1 MNAKSMITVGLSQSL
16 PLSVKTVALSA
27 AMLFAV
33 ACGTK
38 DATGPLDSGAQGRIR
53 FVNLI
58 NDPARLP
65 VNAILENVPFGVN
78 LGYGGTTPS
87 SLGAPSTASYSAILT
102 GDRSLV
108 LQRTASPATTVATLT
123 FPIAEGVDHT
133 VYAQGGTGG
142 GAVTGWM
149 TTDPTPAPGAG
160 QVAVRIVNMSPTA
173 GALDFFVTAP
183 NADLST
189 ATPTAAN
196 LAYHGETPYVNL
208 AAGTYQIRAVPAGT
222 APALR
227 STSVV
232 IDFTPPATPA
242 PFPSGAGRTIVA
254 ADAAAG
260 GSPLRAFLLTDR

>member
-1 MNAKSMITVGLSQSL
+1 MTIKSMGFIA
-16 PLSVKTVALSA
+16 ALA
-27 AMLFAV
+27 LAG

-38 DATGPLDSGAQGRIR
+38 EAPGPLAPGQTGRVR

-58 NDPARLP
+58 TDPARNPL
-65 VNAILENVPFGVN
+65 NAILENVPFGVN

-87 SLGAPSTASYSAILT
+87 SLPSPATATYSAILV
-102 GDRSLV
+102 GDRTLV
-108 LQRTASPATTVATLT
+108 LQRTADPTLTVATLT
-123 FPIAEGVDHT
+123 FTIVEGQDHT
-133 VYAQGGTGG
+133 VYAEGGTGG
-142 GAVTGWM
+142 GAITGFM
-149 TTDPTPAPGAG
+149 TTDPTPAPPAG
-160 QVAVRIVNMSPTA
+160 QVAVRIVNMSPTG
-173 GALDFFVTAP
+173 GAMDFFVTAP

-196 LAYHGETPYVNL
+196 LAYHGESPYVNL

-227 STSVV
+227 STSLV
-232 IDFTPPATPA
+232 INFTPPATPA
-242 PFPSGAGRTIVA
+242 PFPAGSARTIVA

>member
-1 MNAKSMITVGLSQSL
+1 MNVHSMKIGYLAALVLVSVG
-16 PLSVKTVALSA
+16 
-27 AMLFAV
+27 
-33 ACGTK
+33 CGTK
-38 DATGPLDSGAQGRIR
+38 EATGPLQSGAQGRVR

-58 NDPARLP
+58 TDPARNP
-65 VNAILENVPFGVN
+65 VNAILESVPFGVN

-87 SLGAPSTASYSAILT
+87 SLPSPATANYSAILVGNRT
-102 GDRSLV
+102 LV
-108 LQRTASPATTVATLT
+108 LQKTADPSVTVATIAFT
-123 FPIAEGVDHT
+123 MAEGEDRT
-133 VYAQGGTGG
+133 IYATGGTGG
-142 GAVTGWM
+142 GAVASFM

-160 QVAVRIVNMSPTA
+160 QVAVRIINMSPTG

-196 LAYHGETPYVNL
+196 LAYQAASPYVGLVGL

-222 APALR
+222 VPAAR

-232 IDFTPPATPA
+232 INFTPPATPA
-242 PFPSGAGRTIVA
+242 APFPAGSARTIVA

-260 GSPLRAFLLTDR
+260 GTPLRAFLIPDR

>member
-1 MNAKSMITVGLSQSL
+1 MTIKSMGFIA
-16 PLSVKTVALSA
+16 ALA
-27 AMLFAV
+27 LAGV

-38 DATGPLDSGAQGRIR
+38 EAPGPLAPGQTGRVR

-58 NDPARLP
+58 TDPARNPL
-65 VNAILENVPFGVN
+65 NAILENVPFGVN

-87 SLGAPSTASYSAILT
+87 SLPSPATATYSAILV
-102 GDRSLV
+102 GDRTLV
-108 LQRTASPATTVATLT
+108 LQRTADPTLTVATLT
-123 FPIAEGVDHT
+123 FTIVEGQDHT
-133 VYAQGGTGG
+133 VYAEGGTGG
-142 GAVTGWM
+142 GAITGFM
-149 TTDPTPAPGAG
+149 TTDPTPAPPPG
-160 QVAVRIVNMSPTA
+160 QVAVRIVNMSPTG
-173 GALDFFVTAP
+173 GAMDFFVTVP

-196 LAYHGETPYVNL
+196 LAYHGESPYVNL

-232 IDFTPPATPA
+232 INFTPPATPA
-242 PFPSGAGRTIVA
+242 PFPAGSARTIVA

-260 GSPLRAFLLTDR
+260 GSPFRAFLLTDR

>member
-1 MNAKSMITVGLSQSL
+1 MTIKSMSFLA
-16 PLSVKTVALSA
+16 ALV
-27 AMLFAV
+27 LLGT

-38 DATGPLDSGAQGRIR
+38 EAPGPLDVGQTGRIR

-58 NDPARLP
+58 TDPARNPL
-65 VNAILENVPFGVN
+65 NAILEDVPFGVN

-87 SLGAPSTASYSAILT
+87 SLPSPATAFYSAILV
-102 GDRSLV
+102 GDRTLV
-108 LQRTASPATTVATLT
+108 LQKTADPTTTVATLT
-123 FPIAEGVDHT
+123 FTIAQGLDYT

-142 GAVTGWM
+142 GAITGFS
-149 TTDPTPAPGAG
+149 TTDPTAAPGAG
-160 QVAVRIVNMSPTA
+160 QVAVRIVNMSPTG
-173 GALDFFVTAP
+173 GALDFFVTVP

-196 LAYHGETPYVNL
+196 LAYHGESQYVNL

-232 IDFTPPATPA
+232 INFTPPATPA
-242 PFPSGAGRTIVA
+242 PFPAGTARTIVA

-260 GSPLRAFLLTDR
+260 GSPLRAFLITDK

>member
-1 MNAKSMITVGLSQSL
+1 MTIKSMGFIA
-16 PLSVKTVALSA
+16 ALA
-27 AMLFAV
+27 LAGV

-38 DATGPLDSGAQGRIR
+38 EAPGPLAPGQTGRVR

-58 NDPARLP
+58 TDPARNPL
-65 VNAILENVPFGVN
+65 NAILENVPFGVN

-87 SLGAPSTASYSAILT
+87 SLPSPATATYSAILV
-102 GDRSLV
+102 GDRTLV
-108 LQRTASPATTVATLT
+108 LQRTADPTLTVATLT
-123 FPIAEGVDHT
+123 FTIVEGQDHT
-133 VYAQGGTGG
+133 VYAEGGTGG
-142 GAVTGWM
+142 GAITGFM
-149 TTDPTPAPGAG
+149 TTDPTPAPPPG
-160 QVAVRIVNMSPTA
+160 QVAVRIVNMSPTG
-173 GALDFFVTAP
+173 GAMDFFVTVP

-196 LAYHGETPYVNL
+196 LAYHGESPYVNL

-232 IDFTPPATPA
+232 INFTPPATPA
-242 PFPSGAGRTIVA
+242 PFPAGSARTIVA

>member
-1 MNAKSMITVGLSQSL
+1 MNIQ
-16 PLSVKTVALSA
+16 SVKIGILAALA
-27 AMLFAV
+27 FVMAG
-33 ACGTK
+33 CGTK
-38 DATGPLDSGAQGRIR
+38 EATGPLQSGAQGRVR

-65 VNAILENVPFGVN
+65 VNAVLENVPFGVN

-87 SLGAPSTASYSAILT
+87 SLPSPATANYSAILV

-108 LQRTASPATTVATLT
+108 LERTADPTVTVATLT
-123 FPIAEGVDHT
+123 FTIVEGADHT

-142 GAVTGWM
+142 GAITGFM
-149 TTDPTPAPGAG
+149 TTDPTPAPPAG
-160 QVAVRIVNMSPTA
+160 QVAVRIVNMSPTG
-173 GALDFFVTAP
+173 GAMDFFVTAP

-189 ATPTAAN
+189 ATPIAAN
-196 LAYHGETPYVNL
+196 LAYHGESQYVNL

-232 IDFTPPATPA
+232 INFTPPTTPA
-242 PFPSGAGRTIVA
+242 PFPAGAARTIVA

-260 GSPLRAFLLTDR
+260 GSPLRAFLLPDR

>member
-1 MNAKSMITVGLSQSL
+1 MNIRSLSSIA
-16 PLSVKTVALSA
+16 ALLAVSA
-27 AMLFAV
+27 

-38 DATGPLDSGAQGRIR
+38 EAPGPLEPSGPTGRVR

-58 NDPARLP
+58 TDPARLP

-87 SLGAPSTASYSAILT
+87 SLPSPATANYSPILV

-108 LQRTASPATTVATLT
+108 LQKTADPSVTVATLT
-123 FPIAEGVDHT
+123 FTIAQDQDQT
-133 VYAQGGTGG
+133 VYATGGTGG
-142 GAVTGWM
+142 GAVTGFM
-149 TTDPTPAPGAG
+149 TTDPRPAPGAG
-160 QVAVRIVNMSPTA
+160 QVAVRIVNMSPTG

-189 ATPTAAN
+189 VSPTVAN
-196 LAYHGETPYVNL
+196 LALHGESVYVNL

-222 APALR
+222 APAAR

-232 IDFTPPATPA
+232 INFTPPATPT
-242 PFPSGAGRTIVA
+242 PFPAGAGRTIVA

-260 GSPLRAFLLTDR
+260 GTPLRAFLIRDS

>member
-1 MNAKSMITVGLSQSL
+1 MHAKSMITVSLRQSL
-16 PLSVKTVALSA
+16 NLVALSLTMGFA
-27 AMLFAV
+27 A

-38 DATGPLDSGAQGRIR
+38 DAAGPLDSGAQGRIR

-65 VNAILENVPFGVN
+65 VNAVLENVPFGVN

-108 LQRTASPATTVATLT
+108 LQRTANPTSTVATLSFT
-123 FPIAEGVDHT
+123 IVEGADHT
-133 VYAQGGTGG
+133 IYAQGGTGG
-142 GAVTGWM
+142 GAITGWM

-189 ATPTAAN
+189 ATPIAAN
-196 LAYHGETPYVNL
+196 LAFHGESPYVNL

-232 IDFTPPATPA
+232 INFTPPATPA
-242 PFPSGAGRTIVA
+242 PFPSGGARTIVA

-260 GSPLRAFLLTDR
+260 GSPLLAFLLTDR